1 MLRDLCKGE
10 TRRLMTEKQ
19 GSTPEVDGG
28 MSNANLKSLIWFGKL
43 WAEPSELIYEYC
55 LIVFK

>member
-1 MLRDLCKGE
+1 MLRDLCKEE
-10 TRRLMTEKQ
+10 TRRLMAEKQ

-43 WAEPSELIYEYC
+43 WAEHSELINEYG

>member
-1 MLRDLCKGE
+1 
-10 TRRLMTEKQ
+10 MTEKQ

-43 WAEPSELIYEYC
+43 WAEHSELIYEYG
-55 LIVFK
+55 LIVFKQSRQCLK

>member
-19 GSTPEVDGG
+19 GFTTEVDGA

-43 WAEPSELIYEYC
+43 WAEHSELIYEYG